1 MRLFSLMFLAAGAA
15 CASSPAGSGSG
26 SPQPQPQT
34 VTVAGT
40 NSTLRVGGVTEAT
53 GTATLPYTVE
63 QVWRVLPF
71 VFDSLGVPIAQ
82 MDPAK
87 RTLGNESFRV
97 RARLKGTPLSRFI
110 DCGTSTQIG
119 PNADNYD
126 VVLVL
131 TAYVHAG
138 DPGSSTVGTT
148 FSAVAK
154 PANFAQDY
162 APCNSR
168 GLIESRFID
177 ILKAKLAK

>member
-1 MRLFSLMFLAAGAA
+1 MRFLSLMFLAGAAA
-15 CASSPAGSGSG
+15 CASSPSGSA
-26 SPQPQPQT
+26 PPPPQPQT

-40 NSTLRVGGVTEAT
+40 NSTMRVGGIADAT
-53 GTATLPYTVE
+53 GSATLPYTVE

-71 VFDSLGVPIAQ
+71 VFDSLGIPIAA

-97 RARLKGTPLSRFI
+97 RARLKGTPLSRYI

-126 VVLVL
+126 VVLIL
-131 TAYVHAG
+131 TAYVHAA

-168 GLIESRFID
+168 GLMESRFID
-177 ILKAKLAK
+177 IARAKLAK

>member
-1 MRLFSLMFLAAGAA
+1 MRLFSSMFLAAAA
-15 CASSPAGSGSG
+15 GCASTQNGSG
-26 SPQPQPQT
+26 PAQPQPQT
-34 VTVAGT
+34 VSVAGT
-40 NSTLRVGGVTEAT
+40 NSTMRVGGVADAT

-71 VFDSLGVPIAQ
+71 VFDSLGIPIAA

-126 VVLVL
+126 VVMVL
-131 TAYVHAG
+131 TAYVHAA
-138 DPGSSTVGTT
+138 DPGSATVGTT

-162 APCNSR
+162 APCNSK

-177 ILKAKLAK
+177 IVRAKLAK

>member
-1 MRLFSLMFLAAGAA
+1 MFLAAAAA
-15 CASSPAGSGSG
+15 CASTQAGSA
-26 SPQPQPQT
+26 PTPQPQT

-40 NSTLRVGGVTEAT
+40 NSTMRVGGVAEAT
-53 GTATLPYTVE
+53 GTATLPYSVE

-71 VFDSLGVPIAQ
+71 VFDSLGIPIAS

-97 RARLKGTPLSRFI
+97 RSRLKGQPLSKFI

-119 PNADNYD
+119 PNADSYD
-126 VVLVL
+126 VVLIL
-131 TAYVHAG
+131 TASVHAAEA
-138 DPGSSTVGTT
+138 GSATVSTT

-168 GLIESRFID
+168 GQIESRFID
-177 ILKAKLAK
+177 IVRAKLAK

>member
-1 MRLFSLMFLAAGAA
+1 MRLFSLLLIAVAAA
-15 CASSPAGSGSG
+15 CATTPAGSTGA
-26 SPQPQPQT
+26 PQPQT
-34 VTVAGT
+34 VTVAGS
-40 NSTLRVGGVTEAT
+40 NSTLRVDGGASAT
-53 GTATLPYTVE
+53 GMATLPYSVE

-71 VFDSLGVPIAQ
+71 VFDSLGIPIVS

-87 RTLGNESFRV
+87 RTLGNEAFKVRV
-97 RARLKGTPLSRFI
+97 RLKGTPLSRFI

-126 VVLVL
+126 VVMTL
-131 TAYVHAG
+131 TAAVTPAEAG
-138 DPGSSTVGTT
+138 SATVVTT

-162 APCNSR
+162 AACNSK

-177 ILKAKLAK
+177 IVRAKLAK

>member
-1 MRLFSLMFLAAGAA
+1 MRLLSLMFLAAVAG
-15 CASSPAGSGSG
+15 CASTQPGSA
-26 SPQPQPQT
+26 PVPQPQT
-34 VTVAGT
+34 VSVAGT
-40 NSTLRVGGVTEAT
+40 NSTMRVGGVADAS
-53 GTATLPYTVE
+53 GTATLPYSVE
-63 QVWRVLPF
+63 QIWRVLPF
-71 VFDSLGVPIAQ
+71 VFDSLGIPIAA

-119 PNADNYD
+119 PNADSYD
-126 VVLVL
+126 VVLIL
-131 TAYVHAG
+131 TASVHAAE
-138 DPGSSTVGTT
+138 PGSATVATT

-162 APCNSR
+162 APCNSK

-177 ILKAKLAK
+177 IVRAKLAK

>member
-1 MRLFSLMFLAAGAA
+1 MRLFSLVLLAGAAA
-15 CASSPAGSGSG
+15 CASTPPGSTAS
-26 SPQPQPQT
+26 PQPQT
-34 VTVAGT
+34 VTVAGSSS
-40 NSTLRVGGVTEAT
+40 STFRVGGVADAT
-53 GTATLPYTVE
+53 GSATVPYALE

-71 VFDSLGVPIAQ
+71 VFDSIGIPVAA

-97 RARLKGTPLSRFI
+97 RSRLKGTPLSRYI

-126 VVLVL
+126 VVLTL
-131 TAYVHAG
+131 TALVHSAEA
-138 DPGSSTVGTT
+138 GSSTVVLT

-168 GLIESRFID
+168 ALMESRFMD
-177 ILKAKLAK
+177 IVRAKLAK

>member
-1 MRLFSLMFLAAGAA
+1 MRFLSLMFLAGGAA
-15 CASSPAGSGSG
+15 CASSPSGSA
-26 SPQPQPQT
+26 PPPPQPQT

-40 NSTLRVGGVTEAT
+40 NSTMRVGGIADAT
-53 GTATLPYTVE
+53 GSATLPYTVE

-71 VFDSLGVPIAQ
+71 VFDSLGIPIAA

-97 RARLKGTPLSRFI
+97 RARLKGTPLSRYI

-126 VVLVL
+126 VVLIL
-131 TAYVHAG
+131 TAYVHAA

-168 GLIESRFID
+168 GLMESRFID
-177 ILKAKLAK
+177 IARAKLAK

>member
-1 MRLFSLMFLAAGAA
+1 MRLFSLVFLAGAAA
-15 CASSPAGSGSG
+15 CASVPAGSS
-26 SPQPQPQT
+26 SASQPQT
-34 VTVAGT
+34 VSVSGT
-40 NSTLRVGGVTEAT
+40 NSTLRVGGVADAS

-71 VFDSLGVPIAQ
+71 VFDSIGIPIAA

-87 RTLGNESFRV
+87 RTLGNEAFRV
-97 RARLKGTPLSRFI
+97 RSRLKGTPLSRFI

-119 PNADNYD
+119 PNADSYD
-126 VVLVL
+126 VVMTL
-131 TAYVHAG
+131 TASVHAA
-138 DPGSSTVGTT
+138 DPGSATVGTT

-162 APCNSR
+162 TPCNSK

-177 ILKAKLAK
+177 IVRAKLAK

>member
-1 MRLFSLMFLAAGAA
+1 MRLLSLLFLAATAA
-15 CASSPAGSGSG
+15 CASTPAGSTSA
-26 SPQPQPQT
+26 QPQPQT

-40 NSTLRVGGVTEAT
+40 GSTMRVGGVADAT
-53 GTATLPYTVE
+53 GSATLPYTVE
-63 QVWRVLPF
+63 QIWRVLPF
-71 VFDSLGVPIAQ
+71 VFDSLGIPVAA
-82 MDPAK
+82 MDPA
-87 RTLGNESFRV
+87 RRSLGNESFRV
-97 RARLKGTPLSRFI
+97 RSRLKGTPLSRFI

-131 TAYVHAG
+131 TASVRPAE
-138 DPGSSTVGTT
+138 PGSATVGTT

-162 APCNSR
+162 APCNSK

-177 ILKAKLAK
+177 IVRAKLAK

>member
-1 MRLFSLMFLAAGAA
+1 MFLAAAA
-15 CASSPAGSGSG
+15 GCASTQTGSG
-26 SPQPQPQT
+26 PAQPQPQT
-34 VTVAGT
+34 VSVAGT
-40 NSTLRVGGVTEAT
+40 NSTMRVGGVADAT

-63 QVWRVLPF
+63 QIWRVLPF
-71 VFDSLGVPIAQ
+71 AFDSLGIPIAA

-126 VVLVL
+126 VVMVL
-131 TAYVHAG
+131 TAYVHAA
-138 DPGSSTVGTT
+138 DPGSATVGTT

-162 APCNSR
+162 APCNSK
-168 GLIESRFID
+168 GLMESRFID
-177 ILKAKLAK
+177 IVRAKLAK